1 MAARRRALASLD
13 FELTRLPCHELQESQ
28 YHCAQ
33 PHKDRDSGCN
43 DDNSK
48 AVDEFDNAIKPLH
61 RYSNICDVLLQT
73 SSDALDVL
81 MQTRLHARNG
91 ITDGVGSGTP
101 EWTSQRSTKFW
112 LCGHRASSTGELHDR
127 HHESTQAN
135 EERDAQGSTRE
146 HDGRAEIAERS
157 DFPSKLH
164 DLSLQ
169 PIDTCFE
176 CINSRIQSLSECINF
191 GVQAALS
198 GIEIGAA
205 HQIAPPTGREKLHEV
220 IRHGGPNRFLQRVMQ
235 PETPGVGRWSLIVT
249 PGVGRSDMLLR
260 FRNTHA
266 PVCAQ
271 NHVTWQKFF
280 ASSWRGTIDR
290 RPDLSSTLNQVTFT
304 EVAFGHATVAHVVAA
319 RPGRQWTYNFGRP

>member
-1 MAARRRALASLD
+1 
-13 FELTRLPCHELQESQ
+13 LQESQ

-48 AVDEFDNAIKPLH
+48 AVDEFDDAIKPLH

-101 EWTSQRSTKFW
+101 EWTSQRATKFW

-146 HDGRAEIAERS
+146 HDGRAEIAERP
-157 DFPSKLH
+157 DFLSKLH

-176 CINSRIQSLSECINF
+176 CINSRIQSFSECINSRIQSFFECINPRIQSFSECIDF

-198 GIEIGAA
+198 GNEIVAA

-235 PETPGVGRWSLIVT
+235 PETPGVGRWSLIET
-249 PGVGRSDMLLR
+249 PGVG
-260 FRNTHA
+260 
-266 PVCAQ
+266 
-271 NHVTWQKFF
+271 
-280 ASSWRGTIDR
+280 
-290 RPDLSSTLNQVTFT
+290 
-304 EVAFGHATVAHVVAA
+304 
-319 RPGRQWTYNFGRP
+319 